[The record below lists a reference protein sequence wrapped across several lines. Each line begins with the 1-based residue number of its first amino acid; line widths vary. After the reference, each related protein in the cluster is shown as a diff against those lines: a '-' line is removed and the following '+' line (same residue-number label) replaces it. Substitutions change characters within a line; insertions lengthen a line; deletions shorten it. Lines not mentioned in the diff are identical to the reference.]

1 MTHGLSGL
9 EATTA
14 HHVPPKR
21 SQNTSASLSSIC
33 LFHICSKIDNNSPGS
48 RTRMLP
54 PIFLTLLLPALS
66 IANSRQPDPGS
77 ADDTLCTVAVL
88 GMLDTSPPSL
98 NNTLL
103 LWPKSSCCTTTD
115 CQLQKFTCP
124 FNAAH
129 SDSKGDICCYKA
141 SGDGADAGTCKCGI
155 DQEMQGTC
163 F

>member
-1 MTHGLSGL
+1 MTHGLSVL
-9 EATTA
+9 ETTTV
-14 HHVPPKR
+14 HHVPVKR
-21 SQNTSASLSSIC
+21 LQVTSASSSSIR
-33 LFHICSKIDNNSPGS
+33 LFHLCPKIDNNLPASQ
-48 RTRMLP
+48 TRMLR
-54 PIFLTLLLPALS
+54 PIFVALLLPTLS
-66 IANSRQPDPGS
+66 VANSRQPDPGS

-103 LWPKSSCCTTTD
+103 LWPKNSCCTTTD

-141 SGDGADAGTCKCGI
+141 SGNGADAGTCKCGI